1 MKQLLGIAVLCLLGL
16 QVYAQDDSNDVS
28 LSLPASDS
36 AEFHYGN
43 VPEKRKAAFKVNREK
58 IVYHRVYQVNTAKD
72 ADEVYERAL
81 GYARMMN
88 VNHKGNKNK
97 RSITMPITWAYSGGM
112 NECIEALQLQGT
124 LLIEVKDLKTR
135 ITLKDISYVH
145 HDRDDDHVKPVAKS
159 DFFSKR
165 PDCAPANGK
174 VELLYNCTTCQ
185 QSLRSLDS
193 QLESQFDLFADQYQE
208 RLKKY

>member
-1 MKQLLGIAVLCLLGL
+1 MKQLFLIGVLSLLGSPL
-16 QVYAQDDSNDVS
+16 FAQDDSNDVS
-28 LSLPASDS
+28 MSVPAADS
-36 AEFHYGN
+36 ADFHYGN
-43 VPEKRKAAFKVNREK
+43 VSEAKPAVFKVNREK
-58 IVYHRVYQVNTAKD
+58 IAFHRVYQVNTAKD

-88 VNHKGNKNK
+88 VDHKGNKNK
-97 RSITMPITWAYSGGM
+97 RSITMPITWSYSGGM

-135 ITLKDISYVH
+135 ITLKDINYVH

-159 DFFSKR
+159 DLLSKHL
-165 PDCAPANGK
+165 DCAPAQGK
-174 VELLYNCTTCQ
+174 VELLYNCTACQ
-185 QSLRSLDS
+185 QSIKSVDS
-193 QLESQFDLFADQYQE
+193 QLESQFDFFANQYQE